1 MTTHTSS
8 GHGSSGH
15 SAQSK
20 RLAPESGGLSFSL
33 SLFAD
38 AALGLLG
45 LSLSVY
51 ALRHHLAFKTTGAT
65 NAFCNVNETISCD
78 AVAASSY
85 SEIWGVPLGIF
96 GIAFFISL
104 LVFNVMRAASARSGF
119 AGRMA
124 SQTHAVLVII
134 GVVVSVV
141 LGALVLTVVKAFCLA
156 CAGIYLVCLL
166 LAASLHYGRAQLAR
180 PFRKDAVAIGGLLA
194 LMITAVSAYSYT
206 QFSSAISPRA
216 AALNPLSAQ
225 SIVQPGSQLPPKTAQ
240 SVQVIPLSRSAYAGA
255 GEDYRYGNEQAK
267 VIIHE
272 FVDFQCPGCAVLAAT
287 IKGLKSKYGSRVLF
301 VFRNYPLDQSCNQ
314 NIHGRMHEHS
324 CAIAAMAR
332 CAGQYGKFWEYA
344 DMAFSRQSEASAEN
358 AVKWAKDVGLSSDAI
373 EVCRKSQDLVN
384 KLKDDVAVADRI
396 GVTGTPSLFINGVRY
411 DGDRSAAALSQVFD
425 AALIEAQQ

>member
-8 GHGSSGH
+8 DHGSSGH
-15 SAQSK
+15 SANSN
-20 RLAPESGGLSFSL
+20 RLIPESNGLSFSL

-38 AALGLLG
+38 AALALLG

-51 ALRHHLAFKTTGAT
+51 ALRHHLSLKATGAT

-78 AVAASSY
+78 AVAASSF

-96 GIAFFISL
+96 GIAFFVSL
-104 LVFNVMRAASARSGF
+104 LVFNVMRAASDRSGF

-134 GVVVSVV
+134 GVVVSLV
-141 LGALVLTVVKAFCLA
+141 LGALSLTVVKAFCLV
-156 CAGIYLVCLL
+156 CLGIYLVCAL
-166 LAASLHYGRAQLAR
+166 LAGSLHFGRAQLAR
-180 PFRKDAVAIGGLLA
+180 PFRRGAVAIGGLLA
-194 LMITAVSAYSYT
+194 LMITAVSTYSFT
-206 QFSSAISPRA
+206 QFSSAMSPRP
-216 AALNPLSAQ
+216 AALNPQSAH
-225 SIVQPGSQLPPKTAQ
+225 SIVQPGSPSKNDQP
-240 SVQVIPLSRSAYAGA
+240 VQVIPLARSAYAGA

-267 VIIHE
+267 VIVHE
-272 FVDFQCPGCAVLAAT
+272 FVDFQCPGCAALALT
-287 IKGLKSKYGSRVLF
+287 IKEVKAKYGSRVLF
-301 VFRNYPLDQSCNQ
+301 VFRNYPLDQTCNG

-344 DMAFSRQSEASAEN
+344 DLAFAKQSEASGEN
-358 AVKWAKDVGLSSDAI
+358 AVKWAKSVGVSGDAI

-384 KLKDDVAVADRI
+384 KLRDDVAVADKI

-411 DGDRSAAALSQVFD
+411 DGDRSTAALSQVLD
-425 AALIEAQQ
+425 AALIEVQ